1 MTDIKELQSQAD
13 AFNDFVNREVKV
25 WMVRRGEDLL
35 TLAAKT
41 GISKSKLSRSVY
53 RSEGSLPVRDLK
65 TICAALNVDMT
76 VIISAADNAL
86 REQMATPLTDA
97 QLAAQI
103 LARAEAAKQAGYAL
117 AAHPADDIIT
127 MNHSTPYSPD
137 AHAAELG
144 IRIIDAQPPAG
155 TLALWDEQTRTI
167 ITTPGLLHRQRRC
180 VLAHELAHATQGD
193 THSPLDTIAALKRER
208 KADQIAAGWLLTPD
222 AVAIAL
228 AIAPDSL
235 SAAAA
240 ELEVTDRILEAW
252 LRAQK

>member
-1 MTDIKELQSQAD
+1 MTNIKELQSQAD

-53 RSEGSLPVRDLK
+53 RSEGSLPVRDLM

-103 LARAEAAKQAGYAL
+103 LARAEAATKAGYTL
-117 AAHPADDIIT
+117 AAHPADEIIT
-127 MNHSTPYSPD
+127 ED
-137 AHAAELG
+137 
-144 IRIIDAQPPAG
+144 PA
-155 TLALWDEQTRTI
+155 
-167 ITTPGLLHRQRRC
+167 
-180 VLAHELAHATQGD
+180 
-193 THSPLDTIAALKRER
+193 
-208 KADQIAAGWLLTPD
+208 
-222 AVAIAL
+222 
-228 AIAPDSL
+228 
-235 SAAAA
+235 SA
-240 ELEVTDRILEAW
+240 
-252 LRAQK
+252 

>member
-103 LARAEAAKQAGYAL
+103 LARAEAATKAGYTL
-117 AAHPADDIIT
+117 AAHPADGIIT
-127 MNHSTPYSPD
+127 ED
-137 AHAAELG
+137 
-144 IRIIDAQPPAG
+144 PAG
-155 TLALWDEQTRTI
+155 A
-167 ITTPGLLHRQRRC
+167 
-180 VLAHELAHATQGD
+180 
-193 THSPLDTIAALKRER
+193 
-208 KADQIAAGWLLTPD
+208 
-222 AVAIAL
+222 
-228 AIAPDSL
+228 
-235 SAAAA
+235 
-240 ELEVTDRILEAW
+240 
-252 LRAQK
+252 

>member
-76 VIISAADNAL
+76 VIMSAADNAL
-86 REQMATPLTDA
+86 REQLETPLTDA

-103 LARAEAAKQAGYAL
+103 LARVEAAKQAGYAL
-117 AAHPADDIIT
+117 AAHPADDVV
-127 MNHSTPYSPD
+127 SEDS
-137 AHAAELG
+137 
-144 IRIIDAQPPAG
+144 
-155 TLALWDEQTRTI
+155 
-167 ITTPGLLHRQRRC
+167 
-180 VLAHELAHATQGD
+180 
-193 THSPLDTIAALKRER
+193 
-208 KADQIAAGWLLTPD
+208 GW
-222 AVAIAL
+222 VA
-228 AIAPDSL
+228 
-235 SAAAA
+235 
-240 ELEVTDRILEAW
+240 
-252 LRAQK
+252 